1 MISLE
6 AIQKAGTLLAG
17 RVTHTPLLRS
27 STLSRRY
34 GLEVFL
40 KLENQQRTGSFKARG
55 ATYKLLARR
64 AEIGPL
70 GVVTASAGNHAQGV
84 ALAASQAGVP
94 ALVVMPE
101 HSSISKQ
108 EAVRAYGGR
117 VVTAGLNIEESL
129 KQARALAEEG
139 RLFVHPF
146 DDPDVI
152 IGQGT
157 AALEIFEDLPDPD
170 VILAPIGGGGLIA
183 GLAAAAHGLRPETRI
198 VGVQARACPSA
209 LAARQAGRRVTVPAE
224 PTIAD
229 GIHVR
234 QVGRAPFE
242 IIRRHVHDVVLVEE
256 DEIARAILFLLE
268 RQKSLAEGA
277 GAVTLAA
284 LLSGVV
290 RLPAGSRVVLVI
302 SGGNLDS
309 PLLGR
314 IIGQGLKN
322 RGRLMRLRVLLED
335 RPGYLAE
342 LLVLLA
348 RLQANVLEIQ
358 HDRHF
363 RNAPLYAARV
373 DLELETRGPDHIEEI
388 RRGLTQAGYAIE
400 EAG

>member
-1 MISLE
+1 MISLK
-6 AIQKAGTLLAG
+6 AIQEAKALLAG
-17 RVTHTPLLRS
+17 RVAHTPLLRS
-27 STLSRRY
+27 TTLSQRY
-34 GLEVFL
+34 GLDVFL
-40 KLENQQRTGSFKARG
+40 KLENQQRTGSFKIRG
-55 ATYKLLARR
+55 AMYKLLARR
-64 AEIGPL
+64 AEIGPQ
-70 GVVTASAGNHAQGV
+70 GVVAASAGNHAQGV
-84 ALAASQAGVP
+84 ARAAGQAGTP
-94 ALVVMPE
+94 ALLVMPE

-108 EAVRAYGGR
+108 EAVRAYGGQ
-117 VVTAGLNIEESL
+117 VLLAGATVEESL
-129 KQARALAEEG
+129 KRAKALAKEG

-146 DDPDVI
+146 DDPDVV

-157 AALEIFEDLPDPD
+157 MALEIFEDLPDPD
-170 VILAPIGGGGLIA
+170 LILAPIGGGGLIA
-183 GLAAAAHGLRPETRI
+183 GLAVAAHGLRPETRV
-198 VGVQARACPSA
+198 VGVQAQACPSA
-209 LAARQAGRRVTVPAE
+209 QAAHQADRRVTVPLA

-234 QVGRAPFE
+234 QVGRVPFE
-242 IIRRHVHDVVLVEE
+242 IIRRHVHDVVVVKE

-268 RQKSLAEGA
+268 RMKTLAEGA

-290 RLPAGSRVVLVI
+290 RPPSGGKVVLVI

-322 RGRLMRLRVLLED
+322 RSRLMRLRVLLED
-335 RPGYLAE
+335 RPGFLAE

-363 RNAPLYAARV
+363 RNAPLHAARV
-373 DLELETRGPDHIEEI
+373 DLELETRGPEHIEEI
-388 RRGLTQAGYAIE
+388 RSGLTQAGYVIE
-400 EAG
+400 ETE